1 MFNQN
6 KSSLDGNIP
15 SQCEGRHS
23 GLSPIS
29 GVSTRYTE
37 EELPQFLQALHAKH
51 ANTSGQHDSGQP
63 PDAAA
68 AYSDPA
74 GKPTTTSDEPS
85 NATETTSTGE
95 GDTGT
100 PGNSGE
106 IPESEYFEE
115 ITKLKCDL
123 FGRIR
128 QEAKDSRYAD
138 SVIKLFDSV
147 KLTVTQLRHIL
158 KQEHVLFEDATRYP
172 GQPNDDAGPA
182 PSPFCTGEFR
192 QGVPQTRN
200 VTQRVPKLVQAVIDG
215 YNETYFNLF
224 RGNGVVNNAHIHTS
238 LLKRYLSCLIRQN
251 NLDAYSLIGQQWLN
265 NVSPGSP
272 VVLTGAFI
280 NSTLE
285 AYADKI
291 ARLKVPV
298 LCVYQHYSQFHL
310 GTEYSYVRDGTG
322 NVLGCSAEGKCDF
335 WTDVQLD
342 LPYTGE
348 WKGMNVETLIEFGP
362 QRIAYINH
370 IEPTP
375 AVFRPFSRTD
385 HSYKVKLVLP
395 ISPAKPH
402 LLIGLFEEE
411 QEEKKRNVHI
421 IGYDPFLLLKSYD
434 PKPPS
439 LYDRLIAKI
448 RSWWATTWCKQAID
462 YVGELF
468 GKNNKMMNIA
478 YNPNLCIFPE
488 GEEDLY
494 QLYYS
499 NPVDP
504 FSKLPYGVYYVD
516 DDNIIQLHFGDPNA
530 NYTNLYSLF
539 RLYAVRRG
547 HSVVSTYKHMVE
559 NTCKIHP
566 KMIPETDFS
575 YQPTFESPLQAITAR
590 RPYRITINESP
601 GYSVKLF
608 GEEELRDYVVS
619 YVTHKSV
626 SAAASWRVVRAGL
639 RNTMPYGTMLLDY
652 RNFWTSMVCNGCFL
666 KLTDLDPIPNVNHF
680 KGKKRRKYQR
690 LLETLGLKY
699 SKARYELFCKM
710 EALPLSNVLKKAV
723 RIISPNNPVFN
734 LLALNFFLTFEEILL
749 ATTTKFGT
757 NLFAKGLNYE
767 NRWKTI
773 CKLAKLFKFCY
784 SIDFKN
790 FDAHHCDENYRQEI
804 EFYMAIGLPLQL
816 VKQLLE
822 ARHTGV
828 IAYEAMMRCS
838 GDLFTG
844 SGNCL
849 TVGTLFY
856 PFLGNDC
863 AIFCDGD
870 DTLVFLNRRSDYEII
885 SNHLWNRGY
894 ELGQPEV
901 ISLANGNWA
910 IPFCQMTYCKDYYTR
925 DLERM
930 LNKCGNLTGSNFDAL
945 SKTILGKIQSFPL
958 MQAHGIGFDYD
969 LGKYVN
975 GLDDS
980 YETEYKHML
989 IENMEHYRPIDPRFI
1004 SLTDRRSLISKITV
1018 KFDENKVKIFLTKL
1032 TNRPK
1037 LLRRLIKEVL
1047 IKEYNNQ
1054 VNRTEYDEEIT
1065 TRISNY
1071 ISKHPD
1077 EAVTPVMQDMYR
1089 RMVTRLGTFEVI
1101 QPILPL

>member
-1 MFNQN
+1 MFSQTF
-6 KSSLDGNIP
+6 SQDGKAP

-23 GLSPIS
+23 GPHFNSGLSS
-29 GVSTRYTE
+29 KYTE
-37 EELPQFLQALHAKH
+37 EELPQLLQALYAKH
-51 ANTSGQHDSGQP
+51 AKPSGKFSSSQP
-63 PDAAA
+63 PD
-68 AYSDPA
+68 SSGESPLPA
-74 GKPTTTSDEPS
+74 GDTTSASDEPNVGEQ
-85 NATETTSTGE
+85 NASTREPDQRPEGETGE
-95 GDTGT
+95 LSEGD
-100 PGNSGE
+100 
-106 IPESEYFEE
+106 YFET
-115 ITKLKCDL
+115 ITKLKCEV
-123 FGRIR
+123 FKRIR
-128 QEAKDSRYAD
+128 EEAVDSRYAD

-147 KLTVTQLRHIL
+147 KLTASQLKHIL
-158 KQEHVLFEDATRYP
+158 SQEKVLFDDATRYP
-172 GQPNDDAGPA
+172 GQANTDVGPA
-182 PSPFCTGEFR
+182 PSPYCTGDFR

-200 VTQRVPKLVQAVIDG
+200 VSQRVPRLVQAVIDG

-238 LLKRYLSCLIRQN
+238 LLKRYLSCLIREN
-251 NLDAYSLIGQQWLN
+251 NYDAYSLIGQQWLN
-265 NVSPGSP
+265 NINPGAP

-285 AYADKI
+285 THAEKI
-291 ARLKVPV
+291 RKLRTPV
-298 LCVYQHYSQFHL
+298 LFVYQHYSQFHL
-310 GTEYSYVRDGTG
+310 GNEYSYVRDAKG

-348 WKGMNVETLIEFGP
+348 WHGMNVETLVEFGP
-362 QRIAYINH
+362 QRICYINH
-370 IEPTP
+370 VEPGA
-375 AVFRPFSRTD
+375 AVFRPFSRVD
-385 HSYKVKLVLP
+385 CSYKVKMVLP

-402 LLIGLFEEE
+402 LLIGLFD
-411 QEEKKRNVHI
+411 EEKDEPRKNVHL
-421 IGYDPFLLLKSYD
+421 IGYDPFLLLKSFT
-434 PKPPS
+434 PK
-439 LYDRLIAKI
+439 RKTIVEIIWEKI
-448 RSWWATTWCKQAID
+448 QTWWANTWIKRTTD
-462 YVGELF
+462 SVFEFF
-468 GKNNKMMNIA
+468 GKENSLMNIV

-488 GEEDLY
+488 GEDDLY

-516 DDNIIQLHFGDPNA
+516 DENVIQLHFGDPNA

-539 RLYAVRRG
+539 RLYAVRKG
-547 HSVVSTYKHMVE
+547 HSVVSTYKYLVE

-575 YQPTFESPLQAITAR
+575 YQPTFESPLEPITAR
-590 RPYRITINESP
+590 RPYKITINEAP

-608 GEEELRDYVVS
+608 GEQELREYVVS
-619 YVTHKSV
+619 YVTHRSV

-639 RNTMPYGTMLLDY
+639 QNTMPYGTMLLEY
-652 RNFWTSMVCNGCFL
+652 RQFWTNMVCRGCFL
-666 KLTDLDPIPNVNHF
+666 KFTNLDPIPDVNHF

-690 LLETLGLKY
+690 LLDSLGLK
-699 SKARYELFCKM
+699 SAKARYELFCKM

-734 LLALNFFLTFEEILL
+734 LIALNFFLSFEETLL
-749 ATTTKFGT
+749 ATTTLFGT
-757 NLFAKGLNYE
+757 HLFAKGLNYE

-773 CKLAKLFKFCY
+773 RKLAKIFKFCY

-804 EFYMAIGLPLQL
+804 EFYMAIGLPLVL

-828 IAYEAMMRCS
+828 IAYTALMRCS

-849 TVGTLFY
+849 TVGALFY

-885 SNHLWNRGY
+885 SSHLFNRGY
-894 ELGQPEV
+894 ELGQPEI
-901 ISLANGNWA
+901 ISLANNDWA

-930 LNKCGNLTGSNFDAL
+930 LNKSGNLTGSNYDAIA
-945 SKTILGKIQSFPL
+945 KTILGKIQSFPL
-958 MQAHGIGFDYD
+958 IQAHGINFDYD
-969 LGKYVN
+969 LGKFVN

-980 YETEYKHML
+980 YEIDYKNML

-1004 SLTDRRSLISKITV
+1004 KLTDNKSLISKITS
-1018 KFDENKVKIFLTKL
+1018 KFEENKMKIFLTKL
-1032 TNRPK
+1032 DNRPK
-1037 LLRRLIKEVL
+1037 LLRRLIKQVL
-1047 IKEYNNQ
+1047 VKEFNTQ

-1065 TRISNY
+1065 TRIANY
-1071 ISKHPD
+1071 IRKHPD
-1077 EAVTPVMQDMYR
+1077 EAVNPIMQNIYR
-1089 RMVTRLGTFEVI
+1089 KMVKAQHRFEI
-1101 QPILPL
+1101 IEPILPA